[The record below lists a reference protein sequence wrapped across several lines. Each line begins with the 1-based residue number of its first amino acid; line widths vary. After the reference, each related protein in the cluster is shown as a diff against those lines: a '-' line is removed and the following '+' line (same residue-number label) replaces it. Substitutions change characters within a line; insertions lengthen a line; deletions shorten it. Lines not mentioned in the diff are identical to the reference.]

1 MSVSLGMVS
10 KPGFGVFRGLMAWWL
25 DVDGK
30 PIQGRRLRTWENPF
44 PLATTLPEWDPN
56 INGRN
61 TKWLFWSWR
70 GLVSTPPDQLF
81 LVFLSCRLFGTVHQS
96 SNPPMVVT
104 PNFRIVLGFGHV
116 PKSAVLACS
125 LFKLDAKVPNCC
137 PSGLFILTP
146 SWELAWLLGLP
157 KLQSICCFS
166 KSTCRLGYA
175 HILSYNKQTYI
186 YIFPGEL
193 DFFQFPA
200 GLCGYHPNADRKSLT
215 SNEASH
221 VWPKGCPPNV

>member
-1 MSVSLGMVS
+1 
-10 KPGFGVFRGLMAWWL
+10 
-25 DVDGK
+25 
-30 PIQGRRLRTWENPF
+30 
-44 PLATTLPEWDPN
+44 
-56 INGRN
+56 
-61 TKWLFWSWR
+61 
-70 GLVSTPPDQLF
+70 
-81 LVFLSCRLFGTVHQS
+81 
-96 SNPPMVVT
+96 MVVT

-175 HILSYNKQTYI
+175 HIPSYNKQTYI
-186 YIFPGEL
+186 YIYFLENSTSSNFLRGCVVTTQMPTENL
-193 DFFQFPA
+193 SHPMKPA
-200 GLCGYHPNADRKSLT
+200 MFDPKVVLPTSRSESL
-215 SNEASH
+215 SQSCSH
-221 VWPKGCPPNV
+221 FAGGSVEEIPKMGGAQMRAFWGF